1 MEVAPGIYSLG
12 DRQGGRVCAH
22 LLDDGQG
29 ITVGDSLVP
38 ANAHPILN
46 ELPASAALLDI
57 KHFIQTI
64 AVWHSSTS

>member
-1 MEVAPGIYSLG
+1 MEVASGIYSLG

-22 LLDDGQG
+22 LL
-29 ITVGDSLVP
+29 

-46 ELPASAALLDI
+46 ELPGLAALLDI